1 MPSVGA
7 ANRGPVKYLF
17 CAYCMYSMIYCNLKI
32 LSSSK
37 LVLPEASIS
46 CLELFLYRDL
56 KLGIVQLMRSVS
68 PLPPPQIGDLEKELH
83 SRQSLI
89 KELQQ
94 RVGTTPPSSTT
105 EIRRLRD
112 ELEDLRLEATKD
124 KRLLTQE
131 KAETER
137 LVEELSSER
146 LKVRQVRG

>member
-1 MPSVGA
+1 
-7 ANRGPVKYLF
+7 
-17 CAYCMYSMIYCNLKI
+17 
-32 LSSSK
+32 
-37 LVLPEASIS
+37 
-46 CLELFLYRDL
+46 
-56 KLGIVQLMRSVS
+56 MRSVS
-68 PLPPPQIGDLEKELH
+68 RLPRPQIGDLEKELR

-94 RVGTTPPSSTT
+94 RVGTTPPSTTT

-124 KRLLTQE
+124 KRFLTQE

-137 LVEELSSER
+137 LVEELSVER

>member
-1 MPSVGA
+1 
-7 ANRGPVKYLF
+7 
-17 CAYCMYSMIYCNLKI
+17 MIYCNLKI
-32 LSSSK
+32 PSGSK

-46 CLELFLYRDL
+46 CLEQFLGRDL
-56 KLGIVQLMRSVS
+56 KLGIVQLMKSAS
-68 PLPPPQIGDLEKELH
+68 LTPQIGDLEKELH

-94 RVGTTPPSSTT
+94 RVGTTPPSTTT

-131 KAETER
+131 KVETER
-137 LVEELSSER
+137 LVEELSAER

>member
-1 MPSVGA
+1 MKSV
-7 ANRGPVKYLF
+7 F
-17 CAYCMYSMIYCNLKI
+17 
-32 LSSSK
+32 
-37 LVLPEASIS
+37 
-46 CLELFLYRDL
+46 
-56 KLGIVQLMRSVS
+56 
-68 PLPPPQIGDLEKELH
+68 PLPQIGDLEKELH

-94 RVGTTPPSSTT
+94 RVGATPPSTTT

-131 KAETER
+131 KAETES
-137 LVEELSSER
+137 LVEELSLER